1 MLRRGRAYA
10 YFSKRSKAGLDAV
23 ELRVDAASRHQR
35 VVRAALDDFCIVD
48 HENRIGAAD
57 GAEVVRDD
65 DAGSAFHE
73 TLERLHDRVLGR
85 GVESRRRLVEYEDR
99 RVANDGTGDRNAL
112 TLTS

>member
-1 MLRRGRAYA
+1 M
-10 YFSKRSKAGLDAV
+10 
-23 ELRVDAASRHQR
+23 
-35 VVRAALDDFCIVD
+35 RAALDDFCVLD
-48 HENRIGAAD
+48 DENRVGAAD
-57 GAEVVRDD
+57 GAEMVSDD
-65 DAGSAFHE
+65 DARAPFHE